1 MNNGTPGVVVVGG
14 GLAGVRTAEALRRNG
29 YEAPVTL
36 VGAERHAPYD
46 RPPLSKQVL
55 LGTVGEDRVTLRTAA
70 ELALSRIELRLG
82 VAAVAL
88 RRDDSKVELS
98 DGTALP
104 YERLVVATGAR
115 ARTLPGHE
123 LAGVHSLRTLDDAL
137 AVRAALETAANVVIV
152 GGGFIGA
159 EVASA
164 ARARGVQATVI
175 EASINPLSGALGPV
189 IAQSCTD
196 LHGANGT
203 RVLTGAAVVD
213 FEGDDSVRA
222 VALADGRVI
231 PADLVV
237 CGIGVKPNV
246 EWLAGTGL
254 DIDGGLRCD
263 SAGRADSAGTI
274 YGVGDV
280 ARWWHPLLGTAN
292 RIEHW
297 AHAVEQAETV
307 AKTIATGEPAELT
320 TVPYVWSDQYGVKI
334 QIVGRPDPAHD
345 ATVVEG
351 SLEQARFLALY
362 TAEGRVSAAV
372 AFGRPRLAARAR
384 PLVGKAVPLAEAIA
398 ELGLT
403 AGVPACR

>member
-1 MNNGTPGVVVVGG
+1 MSTGTPGVVIVGG

-29 YEAPVTL
+29 YTAPITV

-46 RPPLSKQVL
+46 RPPLSKQLL
-55 LGTVGEDRVTLRTAA
+55 LGTVAEDRVTLRTAA

-82 VAAVAL
+82 LAAVAL
-88 RRDDSKVELS
+88 RREDSTIELS
-98 DGTALP
+98 DGSVLP

-123 LAGVHSLRTLDDAL
+123 RAGVHALRTLDDAL
-137 AVRAALETAANVVIV
+137 AVRAALATAANIVIV

-164 ARARGVQATVI
+164 ARARGVPATLI
-175 EASINPLSGALGPV
+175 EASANPLSGVLGPL
-189 IAQSCTD
+189 IAQVCAD
-196 LHGANGT
+196 LHTANGT
-203 RVLTGAAVVD
+203 RVLTDAVVAG
-213 FEGDDSVRA
+213 FEGDEAVRA
-222 VALADGRVI
+222 VSLADGRLI

-237 CGIGVKPNV
+237 CGVGVEPNV

-263 SAGRADSAGTI
+263 AAGRADPAGTV

-307 AKTIATGEPAELT
+307 ATTIVSGEPAELSA
-320 TVPYVWSDQYGVKI
+320 VPYVWSDQYGVKI
-334 QIVGRPDPAHD
+334 QIVGRPDPGHEV
-345 ATVVEG
+345 TLVEG

-362 TAEGRVSAAV
+362 TAEGRVRAAV

-384 PLVGKAVPLAEAIA
+384 PLVGRSVSLPEAIS
-398 ELGLT
+398 ELGLAT
-403 AGVPACR
+403 GVTACR

>member
-1 MNNGTPGVVVVGG
+1 MSTGTPGVVIVGG

-29 YEAPVTL
+29 YKAPITV

-46 RPPLSKQVL
+46 RPPLSKQLL
-55 LGTVGEDRVTLRTAA
+55 LGTVAEDRVTLRTAA
-70 ELALSRIELRLG
+70 ELASSRIELRLG
-82 VAAVAL
+82 LAAVAL
-88 RRDDSKVELS
+88 RREDSTVELS
-98 DGTALP
+98 DGSVLP

-123 LAGVHSLRTLDDAL
+123 RAGVHALRTLDDAL
-137 AVRAALETAANVVIV
+137 AVRAALATAANIVIV

-164 ARARGVQATVI
+164 ARARGVPATVI
-175 EASINPLSGALGPV
+175 EASANPLSGVLGPL
-189 IAQSCTD
+189 ISQACAD
-196 LHGANGT
+196 LHSANGT
-203 RVLTGAAVVD
+203 RVLTDAVVAG
-213 FEGDDSVRA
+213 FEGDEAVRA
-222 VALADGRVI
+222 VSLADGRLI

-237 CGIGVKPNV
+237 CGVGVEPNV
-246 EWLAGTGL
+246 EWLADTGL

-263 SAGRADSAGTI
+263 AAGRADSAGTV

-297 AHAVEQAETV
+297 AHAVEQAESV
-307 AKTIATGEPAELT
+307 ATTIAAGEPAELSA
-320 TVPYVWSDQYGVKI
+320 VPYVWSDQYGVKI
-334 QIVGRPDPAHD
+334 QIVGRPDPGHEV
-345 ATVVEG
+345 TLVEG

-362 TAEGRVSAAV
+362 TAEGGVRAAV

-384 PLVGKAVPLAEAIA
+384 PLVGRAVPLAEAIS
-398 ELGLT
+398 ELGLAT
-403 AGVPACR
+403 GVTACR